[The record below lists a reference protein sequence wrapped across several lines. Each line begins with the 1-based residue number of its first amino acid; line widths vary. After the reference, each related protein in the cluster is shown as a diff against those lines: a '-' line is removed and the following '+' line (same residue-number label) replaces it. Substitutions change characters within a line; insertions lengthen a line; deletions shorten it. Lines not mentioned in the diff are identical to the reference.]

1 MAKYTISNDQF
12 NNDPD
17 MPDRQLILEALQEV
31 LNAVDTEGV
40 WTCKGNYKLNFW
52 VDSERP
58 HIIICN
64 AYVLLNPDDDFDSSV
79 EDYCYYFEIEGVNH
93 VSG

>member
-1 MAKYTISNDQF
+1 MIEYTISPDQF
-12 NNDPD
+12 NDGPN
-17 MPDRQLILEALQEV
+17 MPDKQLILEALQDV
-31 LNAVDTEGV
+31 IDAVDTEGF

-52 VDSERP
+52 TDSERP
-58 HIIICN
+58 RIIICN

-79 EDYCYYFEIEGVNH
+79 EDYCYYFEIEGANH

>member
-1 MAKYTISNDQF
+1 MTEYTISPDQF
-12 NNDPD
+12 NDDPD
-17 MPDRQLILEALQEV
+17 APPEGYILEALSQIENELSAKMV
-31 LNAVDTEGV
+31 NM
-40 WTCKGNYKLNFW
+40 CKGNYSMNFW

-58 HIIICN
+58 RIIMCN

>member
-1 MAKYTISNDQF
+1 MIEYTISNDQF

-31 LNAVDTEGV
+31 LNAVDVNGV
-40 WTCKGNYKLNFW
+40 SIYKGNYEFYFW
-52 VDSERP
+52 RENETSKY
-58 HIIICN
+58 IQCN
-64 AYVLLNPDDDFDSSV
+64 AYLLMNPDNPNDSRTEGLYDFDIS
-79 EDYCYYFEIEGVNH
+79 EVNH

>member
-1 MAKYTISNDQF
+1 MTEYTILGDLFTDDSN
-12 NNDPD
+12 
-17 MPDRQLILEALQEV
+17 MPDKQLILEALQDV
-31 LNAVDTEGV
+31 LDAVDTEGV

-64 AYVLLNPDDDFDSSV
+64 AYVLLNPDDDLDSSV